1 MKNIIRGLDDIVY
14 RLQIEKS
21 DGTEYLLSD
30 FDSFDIA
37 VFTSDCADNYIVE
50 SQYIDADENL
60 VRIPADKIAS
70 SGLADGIIRLQ
81 LLTSVI
87 DSSFDDG
94 SYNQTNTVDTCYFLK
109 TITDAYSGDIRSPI
123 PVISVHSVG
132 NLQYRRQS

>member
-37 VFTSDCADNYIVE
+37 VFTSDYADNYIVE

-94 SYNQTNTVDTCYFLK
+94 AYNQTNTVDTCYFLK
-109 TITDAYSGDIRSPI
+109 TITD
-123 PVISVHSVG
+123 
-132 NLQYRRQS
+132 

>member
-37 VFTSDCADNYIVE
+37 VFTSDCADNYMVE
-50 SQYIDADENL
+50 SQYIDTDENL

-109 TITDAYSGDIRSPI
+109 TITD
-123 PVISVHSVG
+123 
-132 NLQYRRQS
+132 